1 MWAYFNFNFYF
12 FFGLEIKSK
21 NGMWAYFNF
30 NFYSFIGV
38 KRKRRSAEKRSNFNK
53 KFYFFSTKVD
63 VRNAEARFLLFF
75 KVKICYKNDFSLS
88 KPVFSHSH
96 GTPKTGFRA
105 PLPPKI
111 FPATVCWTVETRWT
125 PL

>member
-1 MWAYFNFNFYF
+1 
-12 FFGLEIKSK
+12 
-21 NGMWAYFNF
+21 MWAYFNF
-30 NFYSFIGV
+30 NFYSFTGV

-53 KFYFFSTKVD
+53 NFYFFSAKVD
-63 VRNAEARFLLFF
+63 VENAEARFLLFF
-75 KVKICYKNDFSLS
+75 RVKIWSKNDISPS

-111 FPATVCWTVETRWT
+111 FPAPFVGT
-125 PL
+125 